1 MKKERNYRSFQAL
14 RKSMNSSEL
23 LRNELLD
30 PVDHMRANRSCKRQ
44 VDNLLLLSVEWVQSY
59 QK

>member
-23 LRNELLD
+23 YLRNELLD

-44 VDNLLLLSVEWVQSY
+44 VDNLLLLSVE
-59 QK
+59 